1 MSAEVCLEGRHSSF
15 DHRNEP
21 KGLAE
26 SGASPPL
33 NSLCSKTFVINQGAV
48 HHG

>member
-1 MSAEVCLEGRHSSF
+1 MSAEVCLEGRGSF

-26 SGASPPL
+26 GGASSPL
-33 NSLCSKTFVINQGAV
+33 RSFCSKTFVINQGDV

>member
-1 MSAEVCLEGRHSSF
+1 MSAEVCLDGRNGI

-26 SGASPPL
+26 SGASTPL
-33 NSLCSKTFVINQGAV
+33 KSICSKTFVINQGDV
-48 HHG
+48 HRG